1 LLVVGKDEDTMR
13 LGDLK
18 ETVTMA
24 LDTLRSNKLRS
35 GLTILGIVI
44 GVMTVITIS
53 SVVNGL
59 NAGVS
64 GLVESLG
71 SNVLFVF
78 RFPVFG
84 QRPTTEMLT
93 RKQLSYD
100 DAVAMRDL
108 PHVVAVSPALQYTD
122 NNAPGRSGVTAIK
135 AAGKTMQNTILAGN
149 TPDEKDVTQLNL
161 LDGRFFNEQDQE
173 RASRVA
179 VLGYDTADQLF
190 PGQSAIG
197 KDIEAA
203 GMLFTVVGVLDKQ
216 KQAFGG
222 GKNPQDN
229 QAYFPITTFHYMHPE
244 QLDYWISLK
253 YDDPK
258 NRPQV
263 EDELRELLR
272 RRRKVLNDKP
282 DNFAIFGTDSLTR
295 LWSQI
300 TGGLFLLLFSL
311 SSVALLV
318 GGVGVMNIMLVSVT
332 ERTREIGVRKA
343 IGATKRTI
351 LTQFTLEAITLCAV
365 GGVIGIILGSLIALG
380 LKLLLPTLL
389 STAWVLTAFLCSC
402 AIGLIFGIYPAW
414 KAANLDPIEALRY
427 E

>member
-1 LLVVGKDEDTMR
+1 MR
-13 LGDLK
+13 IADFK
-18 ETVTMA
+18 ETVRMA
-24 LDTLRSNKLRS
+24 LETLRTNKVRS

-59 NAGVS
+59 NSSVAS
-64 GLVESLG
+64 LVESLG

-93 RKQLSYD
+93 RKQLTYD
-100 DAVAMRDL
+100 DAVAMRSL
-108 PHVVAVSPALQYTD
+108 PHVLAVSPALQYTD
-122 NNAPGRSGVTAIK
+122 NTAPGRAGTTAISGGGHK
-135 AAGKTMQNTILAGN
+135 MEGTILTGD
-149 TPDEKDVTQLNL
+149 TPDQEQVTDLDM
-161 LDGRFFNEQDQE
+161 LDGRFFTENDMQ
-173 RASRVA
+173 RAARVT
-179 VLGYDTADQLF
+179 VLGYDTAQQLF
-190 PGQSAIG
+190 PGQSAVG
-197 KDIEAA
+197 REVQAT

-229 QAYFPITTFHYMHPE
+229 QAYFPITTFHSMHPE
-244 QLDYWISLK
+244 ELDYWITLK

-258 NRPQV
+258 NRPLV
-263 EDELRELLR
+263 EDALTELLR
-272 RRRKVLNDKP
+272 RRRKVHNDQP
-282 DNFAIFGTDSLTR
+282 DNFAIFGTDTLTR
-295 LWSQI
+295 LWNQI

-343 IGATKRTI
+343 IGASKHTI

-365 GGVIGIILGSLIALG
+365 GGLIGVLLGSGIAFG
-380 LKLLLPTLL
+380 LTFLLPATVSLL
-389 STAWVLTAFLCSC
+389 WVTIAFLSSC

>member
-1 LLVVGKDEDTMR
+1 MR
-13 LGDLK
+13 MGDFK

-24 LDTLRSNKLRS
+24 LGTLRANKMRS

-59 NAGVS
+59 NSGVE
-64 GLVESLG
+64 GMVQSLG
-71 SNVLFVF
+71 SNILFIF
-78 RFPVFG
+78 RFPVVG
-84 QRPTTEMLT
+84 TRPTSEMLT
-93 RKQLSYD
+93 RKQMTYD
-100 DAVAMRDL
+100 DAMAMRLL

-122 NNAPGRSGVTAIK
+122 NTAPGRSGVTAIK
-135 AAGKTMQNTILAGN
+135 GGGKTMQSTILSGVS
-149 TPDEKDVTQLNL
+149 DEEKDVSDLDMV
-161 LDGRFFNEQDQE
+161 DGRFVNEQDQE
-173 RASRVA
+173 RAARVT
-179 VLGYDTADQLF
+179 VLGYDTAEQLF

-197 KDIEAA
+197 REVEAA
-203 GMLFTVVGVLDKQ
+203 GMMFTVVGVLDKQ

-244 QLDYWISLK
+244 ELDYWITLK

-258 NRPQV
+258 NRLTVQ
-263 EDELRELLR
+263 DELTELLR
-272 RRRKVLNDKP
+272 RRRKVLNEKP
-282 DNFAIFGTDSLTR
+282 DNFAIFGTDTITR
-295 LWSQI
+295 LWDEI
-300 TGGLFLLLFSL
+300 TGGLFLLMFSL
-311 SSVALLV
+311 SCVALMV

-365 GGVIGIILGSLIALG
+365 GGVIGVVLGSLIALTVNHWF
-380 LKLLLPTLL
+380 PALL
-389 STAWVLTAFLCSC
+389 SPLWVATAFLSSC

>member
-1 LLVVGKDEDTMR
+1 MR
-13 LGDLK
+13 MGDFK

-24 LDTLRSNKLRS
+24 LGTLRANKMRS

-59 NAGVS
+59 NSGVE
-64 GLVESLG
+64 GLVQSLG
-71 SNVLFVF
+71 SNVLFIY
-78 RFPVFG
+78 RFPAFTG
-84 QRPTTEMLT
+84 RPTSEMLT
-93 RKQLSYD
+93 RKQMTYD
-100 DAVAMRDL
+100 DAMAMRLL

-122 NNAPGRSGVTAIK
+122 NSAPGRSGVTAIK
-135 AAGKTMQNTILAGN
+135 GGGKNMQGTILTGN
-149 TPDEKDVTQLNL
+149 TPDEKDVSDLDM

-173 RASRVA
+173 RAARVT
-179 VLGYDTADQLF
+179 VLGYDTAEQLF

-197 KDIEAA
+197 REVEAA
-203 GMLFTVVGVLDKQ
+203 GMMFTVVGVLDKQ

-244 QLDYWISLK
+244 ELDYWITLK

-258 NRPQV
+258 NRLTVQ
-263 EDELRELLR
+263 DELTELLR
-272 RRRKVLNDKP
+272 RRRKVLNEKP
-282 DNFAIFGTDSLTR
+282 DNFAIFGTDTITR
-295 LWSQI
+295 LWDEI
-300 TGGLFLLLFSL
+300 TGGLFLLMFSL
-311 SSVALLV
+311 SCVALMV

-343 IGATKRTI
+343 IGATKKTI

-365 GGVIGIILGSLIALG
+365 GGVIGVVLGSGIALTVNHWF
-380 LKLLLPTLL
+380 PALL
-389 STAWVLTAFLCSC
+389 SPLWVATAFLSSC